1 MGTGLESGNKLN
13 GFRPGIKS
21 GRSLSQMRSGSV
33 NGLNNGI
40 MNRRNMQD
48 PVLISGVKA
57 PILYWNAESCT
68 VNASNNVLSVTNLIT
83 SSVETFSVS
92 SDPNRVTGS
101 VYGIKS
107 SIDFDTTDFIATS
120 QILNAKTEA
129 TLIIVA
135 KPTGSSGQFLFNSI
149 STTFADT
156 PGDFTLVSNGGTITA
171 NFIGDPNT
179 TDCTITSYPLSV
191 SEFYI
196 ITLKLRLTQ
205 NGTGIMPP
213 RDVMEMYINGIKQ
226 SNYTATT
233 YILGAASFSD
243 IVLRF
248 GGNSSQTLGGNSIA
262 SGLVF
267 DYFLSEA
274 VQIRIE
280 NYFRW
285 YYGRN
290 F

>member
-1 MGTGLESGNKLN
+1 MGTGLESGNKLT

-57 PILYWNAESCT
+57 PLLYWNAESCT
-68 VNASNNVLSVTNLIT
+68 VNASNNVLSVSNLIT

-101 VYGIKS
+101 VYGIKA

-120 QILNAKTEA
+120 QVLGTKTES
-129 TLIIVA
+129 TIIIVA
-135 KPTGSSGQFLFNSI
+135 EPNATGGKFLFNRI
-149 STTFADT
+149 FTTFADT
-156 PGDFTLVSNGGTITA
+156 TGDFTLVSNGGTITA
-171 NFIGDPNT
+171 NFIGNPNT

-196 ITLKLRLTQ
+196 ITLKFRLTRA
-205 NGTGIMPP
+205 G
-213 RDVMEMYINGIKQ
+213 RDAMEMYVNGVKQ

-233 YILGAASFSD
+233 FTAGTSFND
-243 IVLRF
+243 VALRF

-262 SGLVF
+262 AAVVF

-274 VQIRIE
+274 EQRRIE